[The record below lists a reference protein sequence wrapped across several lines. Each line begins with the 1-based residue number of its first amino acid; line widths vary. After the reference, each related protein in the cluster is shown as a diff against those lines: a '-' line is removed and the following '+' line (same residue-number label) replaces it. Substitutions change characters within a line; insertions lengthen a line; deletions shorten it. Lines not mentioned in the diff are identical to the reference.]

1 MCTSYYTG
9 GASGWGTMII
19 ENEDLDDNFA
29 IVRVVEE
36 YEVDEFGVPTK
47 LIRRETQA

>member
-1 MCTSYYTG
+1 MSTSYYTG

-19 ENEDLDDNFA
+19 EDEDLDDNL
-29 IVRVVEE
+29 RVVEE
-36 YEVDEFGVPTK
+36 WEVDEFGIPTK

>member
-1 MCTSYYTG
+1 
-9 GASGWGTMII
+9 MIV
-19 ENEDLDDNFA
+19 EDEELDDNLA

-47 LIRRETQA
+47 LIRRETQK